1 MQVLHIIKAKGIAG
15 AERHLLT
22 LLPALRER
30 GVDARLLLLV
40 ERAYPQDELIALCEA
55 AGVPVESRIMARHLD
70 ASLLPWLIRHLR
82 AARPALVHAHL
93 AHAQLYA
100 IPAAKLAGVPVIT
113 GHHNDDPF
121 IRRFPFRPVFRQLWG
136 RTDGGIAISEAVAAF
151 CREIEGDSAQRLRIV
166 QYGMN
171 VGEDDAQRRTVRASY
186 RSSLGVGER
195 QIIVGCVGRL
205 IEQKGITYAL
215 HAFAQVRERFPE
227 ALLVIIG
234 DGGLRTSLEAE
245 TAALGIES
253 QVRFLGW
260 QPDAAM
266 WMNAFDIFL
275 LPSLWEGFGLVL
287 LEAMAACLPIIA
299 SRVSA
304 IPEVIVDGETGIL
317 VESQAVEALREAL
330 ATMLADAPLRRHM
343 GLLGRD
349 RLETVFS
356 VAAMTDQTIR
366 VYNEILVDR

>member
-1 MQVLHIIKAKGIAG
+1 
-15 AERHLLT
+15 
-22 LLPALRER
+22 
-30 GVDARLLLLV
+30 
-40 ERAYPQDELIALCEA
+40 
-55 AGVPVESRIMARHLD
+55 
-70 ASLLPWLIRHLR
+70 
-82 AARPALVHAHL
+82 
-93 AHAQLYA
+93 
-100 IPAAKLAGVPVIT
+100 
-113 GHHNDDPF
+113 
-121 IRRFPFRPVFRQLWG
+121 
-136 RTDGGIAISEAVAAF
+136 
-151 CREIEGDSAQRLRIV
+151 
-166 QYGMN
+166 
-171 VGEDDAQRRTVRASY
+171 
-186 RSSLGVGER
+186 
-195 QIIVGCVGRL
+195 
-205 IEQKGITYAL
+205 
-215 HAFAQVRERFPE
+215 
-227 ALLVIIG
+227 
-234 DGGLRTSLEAE
+234 
-245 TAALGIES
+245 
-253 QVRFLGW
+253 
-260 QPDAAM
+260 M